1 LIFPKAAPTHCPIPV
16 SRVPRHAVLLAG
28 GSGTRFW
35 PRSRLRLPKQLLPIA
50 ARRTMLEETAARV
63 APLVRPARTWVVT
76 TGPQARAVRS
86 LMPAAHLLVEPTAR
100 NTAAAVAL
108 AAVCVARQSPRAAM
122 AVLPADHAISDVGAF
137 RRDLTLALDVA
148 ERTGALVTLGV
159 APTRPETG
167 YGYIRVGAPIEGE
180 DARVA
185 WVRSFIEKPDRARAE
200 ALIAESGTLWNAGI
214 FAWRADAILAALRE
228 HLPALLGPIEAAVA
242 RGGRAAL
249 LRAYRRV
256 PAVSIDT
263 GVLERAR
270 RVAVVRTRFAWSD
283 VGSWAALEGL
293 WRDGR
298 PNAVRGRTVAIDSRG
313 CVVDSPTR
321 LVALLGVENLV
332 VVDTPDALLVCQKA
346 RAQDVRLMVE
356 ELRRRRLGR
365 YL

>member
-1 LIFPKAAPTHCPIPV
+1 
-16 SRVPRHAVLLAG
+16 VLLAG

-63 APLVRPARTWVVT
+63 APLVGPAHTWVVT
-76 TGPQARAVRS
+76 TRAQARAVRAV
-86 LMPAAHLLVEPTAR
+86 LPAAQVLVEPAAR

-108 AAVCVARQSPRAAM
+108 AAVRVARHNPRAPM
-122 AVLPADHAISDVGAF
+122 AVLPADHAIGDVAAF
-137 RRDLTLALDVA
+137 RADLKLALDVA

-159 APTRPETG
+159 VPTGPETG
-167 YGYIRVGAPIEGE
+167 YGYIRVGRPIEGE
-180 DARVA
+180 NARVA
-185 WVRSFIEKPDRARAE
+185 WVRSFVEKPDRARAE
-200 ALIAESGTLWNAGI
+200 ALLAGAGTLWNAGI
-214 FAWRADAILAALRE
+214 FAWRADAILAALRA

-249 LRAYRRV
+249 DRAYRRV

-263 GVLERAR
+263 GVLEHVR
-270 RVAVVRTRFAWSD
+270 RIAVVRARFAWSD

-298 PNAVRGRTVAIDSRG
+298 PNAVRGRAVAIDSTG
-313 CVVDSPTR
+313 CVVDSPAR

-332 VVDTPDALLVCQKA
+332 VVDTPDALLVCRKE
-346 RAQDVRLMVE
+346 RAQDVRLVVE
-356 ELRRRRLGR
+356 ALRRRRLGR

>member
-1 LIFPKAAPTHCPIPV
+1 
-16 SRVPRHAVLLAG
+16 VLLAG

-76 TGPQARAVRS
+76 TGPQARAVRAV
-86 LMPAAHLLVEPTAR
+86 MPAAQLLVEPVAR

-108 AAVCVARQSPRAAM
+108 AAVCVARQSPRAPM
-122 AVLPADHAISDVGAF
+122 AVLPADHAIGDVAAF
-137 RRDLTLALDVA
+137 RRDLTLA
-148 ERTGALVTLGV
+148 LGV

-167 YGYIRVGAPIEGE
+167 YGYIRVGDPIEGE
-180 DARVA
+180 GARVA
-185 WVRSFIEKPDRARAE
+185 WVRGFIEKPDRARAE
-200 ALIAESGTLWNAGI
+200 ALVAESNTLWNAGI

-249 LRAYRRV
+249 VRAYRRV

-298 PNAVRGRTVAIDSRG
+298 PNAVRGRTVAIDSTG
-313 CVVDSPTR
+313 CVVDSPAR
-321 LVALLGVENLV
+321 LVALLGVEDLV
-332 VVDTPDALLVCQKA
+332 VVDTPDALLVCHKA
-346 RAQDVRLMVE
+346 RAQDVRLVVE
-356 ELRRRRLGR
+356 ALRRRRLGR